1 MLRPSVSQCI
11 RTKPREGV
19 RLNFMERQRH
29 STTFFEDGNFDGL
42 GFMRGDGVEDRNSGG
57 CSTLK
62 MNDDFLVGARHEET
76 TGMVFNVWRSA
87 SDGAAGKKNPQS
99 AEVRTSEVL
108 QLEAGIRDRTRN
120 VIIDSNLTSTVY

>member
-42 GFMRGDGVEDRNSGG
+42 GFMRGDGAEGRNSGG

-62 MNDDFLVGARHEET
+62 MNDDFLAGAGHEET

-87 SDGAAGKKNPQS
+87 SDGAAGKKGPQS

-108 QLEAGIRDRTRN
+108 QLEAGIRDRTWN